1 MWDRAPSRPPTP
13 QSPSHWPVADSLP
26 SCPTFFFQA
35 RLLEE
40 TRRFGNVSLK
50 LNVTSARHERSCR
63 LRQGG
68 HRSLGGLM
76 EAGVRTGS
84 SHLSLPSFSLTK
96 SRGRWEE
103 EHCLSG
109 DVVSY
114 RPLRAQLSLGGGP
127 SCREHLSE
135 AVATWVGGGPLTA
148 PLPAKS
154 SSIC

>member
-1 MWDRAPSRPPTP
+1 MLHLGGRWCWGLEAGGKGKCVGKGAFTTTHTP
-13 QSPSHWPVADSLP
+13 VPFSLACCRLFAFMP
-26 SCPTFFFQA
+26 NFFFQA

-40 TRRFGNVSLK
+40 TRRFGNVLLK

-114 RPLRAQLSLGGGP
+114 RPLRAQLSLGRGVL
-127 SCREHLSE
+127 H
-135 AVATWVGGGPLTA
+135 AVNTSVKL
-148 PLPAKS
+148 
-154 SSIC
+154 